1 LYQWLAEAVKEAE
14 QVLVSVLVLVPFGIF
29 DAASA

>member
-14 QVLVSVLVLVPFGIF
+14 QVLVLVPFGIF

>member
-1 LYQWLAEAVKEAE
+1 MHQWLAEAVKEAE
-14 QVLVSVLVLVPFGIF
+14 QVLVLVLVPFGIF